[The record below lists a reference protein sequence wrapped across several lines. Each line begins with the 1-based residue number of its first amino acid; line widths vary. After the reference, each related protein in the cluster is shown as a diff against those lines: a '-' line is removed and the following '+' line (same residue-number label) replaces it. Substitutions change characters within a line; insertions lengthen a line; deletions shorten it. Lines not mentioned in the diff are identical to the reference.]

1 MGVIQ
6 CIYPP
11 GCWNL
16 REYSSIYNRSIY
28 PSVEDIYTYL
38 YLYHIHIY
46 LGIGVISSSTGLW
59 LFSSQEIKLE
69 EVLSF
74 PHLLILLVFLMSKG
88 AKMKHN
94 LMRKGMIQCSENV
107 FFPSKSLISLCLRW
121 KFSLV
126 LILSTPFAHPLWDS
140 QLPKS
145 PTSCCLCLAPSFSSL
160 SNVAMLW
167 SGLDLP

>member
-16 REYSSIYNRSIY
+16 RECSSIYNRSIY

-59 LFSSQEIKLE
+59 LFSSQEIKLQ

-74 PHLLILLVFLMSKG
+74 PHLLILLGSSSCQRGQKWNIIWWEKEWYNVQ
-88 AKMKHN
+88 KM
-94 LMRKGMIQCSENV
+94 
-107 FFPSKSLISLCLRW
+107 FFSLPRVWFHCLRW

-160 SNVAMLW
+160 SNVVMLW